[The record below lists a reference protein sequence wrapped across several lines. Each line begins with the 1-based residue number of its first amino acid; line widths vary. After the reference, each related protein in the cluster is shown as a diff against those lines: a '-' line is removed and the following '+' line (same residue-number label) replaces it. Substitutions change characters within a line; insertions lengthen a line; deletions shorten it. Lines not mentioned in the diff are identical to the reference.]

1 MLELEYFPW
10 VITTIVKDG
19 EQHLIPTQFRFS
31 VPMSK
36 LLAIKPK
43 ASFDDVTPDLAFI
56 IAVQIIKIDECRRR
70 DIRFVVRILFA

>member
-10 VITTIVKDG
+10 AITTIVKDG
-19 EQHLIPTQFRFS
+19 EQDLISTRFRLS

-36 LLAIKPK
+36 LLAIMPK
-43 ASFDDVTPDLAFI
+43 SSFDDVTPDFAFI
-56 IAVQIIKIDECRRR
+56 VAVHIVKIDECRRR